1 MHKLKNKYLL
11 IPMATAAISLVLL
24 IIFNFTSGNVK
35 DKSYLDFEKD
45 VASHKVLKVSLTNS
59 PEIDV
64 KLKDGT
70 IYKTDN
76 PRTDTFKA
84 DLLNKGVEVSEQSFS
99 YNRDIAPT
107 ALLSLSIVTIIVMLI
122 KSSNVTSKSLFSVDA
137 LSTDVVEDIGF
148 NFKNVAGNE
157 EAKESVKDI
166 VDFLKSPEKY
176 NSYGARMPKGVI
188 LYGEPGTGKTL
199 LAKAVAGEAGVPF
212 YAMSGSDFIQVYVG
226 VGASRVRQLFK
237 KARSHGKAVI
247 FIDEIDAIGKKRES
261 GKNGGSDER
270 DQTLNALLT
279 EMSGFNEKEGI
290 IVMAATN
297 RLDMLDSALLRPGR
311 FDRHIEIVLPD
322 LNARKEILK
331 LHLKNKPIGKIDV
344 DDLARKTSYFSGA
357 KLENLVNEAAILA
370 CKANSK
376 FIENTHFDTA
386 YSIVIAGYEKIN
398 RSNISEKDRSITAF
412 HEAGHALVSLK
423 MLPKEKVSKVTII
436 PSTKGAGGYTLSIPE
451 DKLYQNKDYIMK
463 KIMVLL
469 AGRTAEDIIF
479 GKDFITT
486 GAYSDFK
493 ESTRLVTN
501 MVTQY
506 GMGQT
511 LGLLNLSE
519 LSNINYNPSS
529 DIVKECK
536 NIINSLYEETK
547 NVLLSNK
554 DILDKLA
561 SELLDKETLNEADL
575 LNIAK

>member
-1 MHKLKNKYLL
+1 MYKLKNKYLL
-11 IPMATAAISLVLL
+11 IPLVTAAISLVLL
-24 IIFNFTSGNVK
+24 IIFNFSSGNIK
-35 DKSYLDFEKD
+35 DKLYLDFQKD
-45 VASHKVLKVSLTNS
+45 LTSHKVSQVSLTNS
-59 PEIDV
+59 PKIDV

-70 IYKTDN
+70 IYMTDN

-84 DLLNKGVEVSEQSFS
+84 DLLSKGVQVSEKSFS
-99 YNRDIAPT
+99 YNRDVAPVSV
-107 ALLSLSIVTIIVMLI
+107 LSLSIVTIIIMLI

-137 LSTDVVEDIGF
+137 LSTDAVEDIGF

-157 EAKESVKDI
+157 EAKESVKDV
-166 VDFLKSPEKY
+166 VDFLKNPEKY
-176 NSYGARMPKGVI
+176 NSYGARMPKGII

-226 VGASRVRQLFK
+226 VGASRIRQLFK
-237 KARSHGKAVI
+237 KARTHGKAVI
-247 FIDEIDAIGKKRES
+247 FIDEIDAIGKKRDS
-261 GKNGGSDER
+261 GKAGGSDER

-322 LNARKEILK
+322 LNARKEILQ
-331 LHLKNKPIGKIDV
+331 LHLKNKPVAAVNI

-370 CKANSK
+370 CKSNSK
-376 FIENTHFDTA
+376 FIENIHFDKA

-398 RSNISEKDRSITAF
+398 RSNISNKDKSITAF
-412 HEAGHALVSLK
+412 HESGHALVSLK
-423 MLPKEKVSKVTII
+423 ILQGEKVSKVTII

-469 AGRTAEDIIF
+469 AGRAAEDIIF

-486 GAYSDFK
+486 GAYNDFK

-519 LSNINYNPSS
+519 LSNINYNPGN
-529 DIVKECK
+529 DIVNECK
-536 NIINSLYEETK
+536 NIINSLYDETK
-547 NVLLSNK
+547 NILLSNK

-561 SELLDKETLNEADL
+561 LELLDKETLNEADL
-575 LNIAK
+575 LNIVK

>member
-11 IPMATAAISLVLL
+11 IPMATAAISLILL

-45 VASHKVLKVSLTNS
+45 VASHKVLKISLTNS

-64 KLKDGT
+64 KLRDGT

-137 LSTDVVEDIGF
+137 LSTDAVEDIGF

-331 LHLKNKPIGKIDV
+331 LHLKNKPIGKIDI

-376 FIENTHFDTA
+376 FIENTHFDKA

-561 SELLDKETLNEADL
+561 SELLDKETLNEVDL
-575 LNIAK
+575 LNMVK